1 VTLAEVLAEVADDED
16 EVEIAADDGG
26 GAAYSVGGVVFAVAD
41 GEDAAEFRLDRLV
54 AAAAQRTPDTSPSAR
69 GPEWVRFAP
78 ADVDDHAI
86 DRAVAW
92 FSSAARR
99 ARGG

>member
-16 EVEIAADDGG
+16 EVTMTADGSEVSYAA
-26 GAAYSVGGVVFAVAD
+26 AGVVFAVAD
-41 GEDAAEFRLDRLV
+41 GADAAEFRLDRLV

-78 ADVDDHAI
+78 PDVDDHAI
-86 DRAVAW
+86 DRTVAW
-92 FSSAARR
+92 FGSAARR
-99 ARGG
+99 ARGA